1 MTHAITIELPDGL
14 YTQLE
19 KTATLSRQ
27 PIDKIIAQSLTHSLP
42 PVLRDI
48 PPQYQA
54 DVFPLLEMDLA
65 GLLAET
71 KRNFPSDQWEEYESL
86 LDKQKQTVL
95 SSAEIARLD
104 SLRYEADL
112 LTLRKGYAAVLLKRR
127 GYKVPRLAEKQTVL

>member
-1 MTHAITIELPDGL
+1 MTQAITIELPDGL

-27 PIDKIIAQSLTHSLP
+27 PIDKIIAQSLAHSLP
-42 PVLRDI
+42 PLLRDI

-71 KRNFPSDQWEEYESL
+71 KRNFPSDKWEEYESL
-86 LDKQKQTVL
+86 LDKKKQTVL
-95 SSAEIARLD
+95 SSAEVARLD

-127 GYKVPRLAEKQTVL
+127 GYQVPRLAEKQTVL

>member
-14 YTQLE
+14 YMQLE
-19 KTATLSRQ
+19 KTATISRQ

-42 PVLRDI
+42 PLLRDI

-71 KRNFPSDQWEEYESL
+71 KRNFPADQWEEYESL
-86 LDKQKQTVL
+86 LDKKKQTTL
-95 SSAEIARLD
+95 SSADVARLD

-127 GYKVPRLAEKQTVL
+127 GYQVPRLAEKQTVL

>member
-1 MTHAITIELPDGL
+1 MTQAITIELPDGL

-27 PIDKIIAQSLTHSLP
+27 PIDKIIAQSLAHSLP
-42 PVLRDI
+42 PLLRDI

-71 KRNFPSDQWEEYESL
+71 KRNFPSDKWEEYESL
-86 LDKQKQTVL
+86 LDKKKQTAL
-95 SSAEIARLD
+95 SSAEVARLD

-127 GYKVPRLAEKQTVL
+127 GYQSPRLNEKRTAL

>member
-1 MTHAITIELPDGL
+1 MTQAITIELPDGL

-19 KTATLSRQ
+19 KTAALSRQ
-27 PIDKIIAQSLTHSLP
+27 PIDKIIAQSLAHSLP
-42 PVLRDI
+42 PVLQDI

-71 KRNFPSDQWEEYESL
+71 ERNFPSDKWEEYESL
-86 LDKQKQTVL
+86 LDKKKQTAL
-95 SSAEIARLD
+95 SSAEVARLD

-127 GYKVPRLAEKQTVL
+127 GYQAPPLTGKRTVQ

>member
-1 MTHAITIELPDGL
+1 MTQAITIELPDGL

-19 KTATLSRQ
+19 KTAALSRQ
-27 PIDKIIAQSLTHSLP
+27 PIDKIIAQSLAHSLP
-42 PVLRDI
+42 PVLQDI

-71 KRNFPSDQWEEYESL
+71 KRNFPADQWAEYESL
-86 LDKQKQTVL
+86 LDKQKQTAL

-127 GYKVPRLAEKQTVL
+127 GYQAPRLAEKQTVL